1 MDFNKLKEAS
11 SKSEEKTTSKK
22 DFKAKVVDILSRFPT
37 EEASIKE
44 CFDKLILDTARTFQ
58 PSGNQGYRFRCV
70 FEENPMVK
78 DSWDKTIMKSGAFIY
93 NLEGNELTRSCKYS
107 TIYVG
112 YDDNQKYGLD
122 IISNTIPCPDPATI
136 TLTDEDA
143 NILRGNRTDD
153 DWFKSQDGVLRG
165 YDLGEMA
172 DTLEDKLR
180 DLTKDP
186 KIIACKT
193 EYYTRYHGLD
203 GYIVTFDI
211 YPEGNQNGLR
221 YLAKEELDDVVTYDK
236 CREFETKYREMVL
249 EDIRNADFNAPMED
263 ILCKEMERND
273 LSNKRLLTGKFH
285 FIYTSPIC
293 KLEAQQPNVVM
304 TASEGT
310 YLEYES
316 KNYYA
321 NVVDFG
327 KKDVISLEMSDTFW
341 ACKDVRFVL
350 NDQYLSISSDEMFYD
365 TCYTP
370 DLDDFYDKALKIIS
384 EKITEIGLTIT
395 HCDWVTYEDN
405 DNRDIRIEFENPVYV
420 DKTESATA

>member
-22 DFKAKVVDILSRFPT
+22 DFKAKVVEILSRFPT

-44 CFDKLILDTARTFQ
+44 CFDKLIFDTTRTFQ
-58 PSGNQGYRFRCV
+58 PFSDQGYRFRCV
-70 FEENPMVK
+70 FEENPMVE
-78 DSWDKTIMKSGAFIY
+78 DSWNKTIMESGAFIY
-93 NLEGNELTRSCKYS
+93 DLEGNELTRSCKYS

-122 IISNTIPCPDPATI
+122 IISNTIPCPDPITI
-136 TLTDEDA
+136 TLTDED
-143 NILRGNRTDD
+143 TDIIKGHRAD
-153 DWFKSQDGVLRG
+153 YDWFKYQDGVLKS

-172 DTLEDKLR
+172 DTLEDKFR
-180 DLTKDP
+180 TLTKDP
-186 KIIACKT
+186 KIIACKK
-193 EYYTRYHGLD
+193 EYYTRYHELE

-211 YPEGNQNGLR
+211 YPEGNQDGLR
-221 YLAKEELDDVVTYDK
+221 YLAKEELDGIVTYDK

-273 LSNKRLLTGKFH
+273 LSNKRILTGKLH
-285 FIYTSPIC
+285 FNYMSPIC

-304 TASEGT
+304 TSPEGT

-316 KNYYA
+316 KNYHA
-321 NVVDFG
+321 NVTDFG
-327 KKDVISLEMSDTFW
+327 KKDVISFEMSETFW
-341 ACKDVRFVL
+341 ACETVEFVL
-350 NDQYLSISSDEMFYD
+350 KDQYLSLSSDEMFYD

-370 DLDDFYDKALKIIS
+370 ELDAFYDEALKIIS
-384 EKITEIGLTIT
+384 EKMTEIGLKIT

-405 DNRDIRIEFENPVYV
+405 DNRDIRVEFENPVYT